1 MEPPESPL
9 EQPKA
14 ASTLNDDANARRG
27 ARRVISIESTARA
40 ADTLGGLA
48 PTRATDRGQLQS
60 SKRDKLAGMLQ
71 TSARLLR
78 LLTMLQTRRSWAGP
92 DLAERLEVTAR
103 TLRRDIDRLRSLGYP
118 VHSTSGT
125 AGGYS
130 LGAGAALPPLMLEDD
145 EGIAVALAL
154 QTAAG
159 SSVTGIEDAAQRALS
174 KLEQVLPN
182 RLRRRIKTMR
192 SSIVRLSD
200 TGPMVDLSAVSAL
213 AAACEAQ
220 REIAFDYNDHHARF
234 TRRSVEPHRLVHME
248 RRWYLVAWD
257 KERTDWRTFRVDRIR
272 PPLENGAAFRP
283 RSSPDDDVGAFVSR
297 SVSTGPYP
305 YRVQVIMRAPLATVR
320 ERIRASS
327 GALEA
332 IDARRCRLRT
342 GGKSLESV
350 AIWLAC
356 TGIDFEVE
364 DPPELLEHLQ
374 RAEKRLARI
383 ARAHVPAGVATD
395 S

>member
-1 MEPPESPL
+1 
-9 EQPKA
+9 
-14 ASTLNDDANARRG
+14 
-27 ARRVISIESTARA
+27 
-40 ADTLGGLA
+40 
-48 PTRATDRGQLQS
+48 
-60 SKRDKLAGMLQ
+60 MLQ

-103 TLRRDIDRLRSLGYP
+103 TLRRDVDRLRTLGYP

-200 TGPMVDLSAVSAL
+200 TGPTVDLSAVSAL

-220 REIAFDYNDHHARF
+220 REIAFDYNDHHSRVS
-234 TRRSVEPHRLVHME
+234 RRAVEPHRLVHME

-257 KERTDWRTFRVDRIR
+257 KDRTAWRTFRLDRIR
-272 PPLENGAAFRP
+272 SPLESGATFAP
-283 RSSPDDDVGAFVSR
+283 RSSPDNDVAAFVSR
-297 SVSTGPYP
+297 SVSSGPYP
-305 YRVQVIMRAPLATVR
+305 YRVQVIMCAPLASVR
-320 ERIRASS
+320 ERIPSS
-327 GALEA
+327 AGSLEVV
-332 IDARRCRLRT
+332 DARRCRLRT
-342 GGKSLESV
+342 GGRSLEYV
-350 AIWLAC
+350 ALWLA
-356 TGIDFEVE
+356 GSGFDFEIE
-364 DPPELLEHLQ
+364 EPPELLEHLQ
-374 RAEKRLARI
+374 QAQARLARI
-383 ARAHVPAGVATD
+383 ARSHQRSDVTTER
-395 S
+395 

>member
-1 MEPPESPL
+1 
-9 EQPKA
+9 
-14 ASTLNDDANARRG
+14 
-27 ARRVISIESTARA
+27 
-40 ADTLGGLA
+40 
-48 PTRATDRGQLQS
+48 
-60 SKRDKLAGMLQ
+60 MLQ

-103 TLRRDIDRLRSLGYP
+103 TLRRDVDRLRSLGYP

-159 SSVTGIEDAAQRALS
+159 SSVSGIEDAAQRALS

-200 TGPMVDLSAVSAL
+200 TGPTVDLSSVSAL

-220 REIAFDYNDHHARF
+220 REIAFDYNDHHARVS
-234 TRRSVEPHRLVHME
+234 RRSVEPHRLVHME

-257 KERTDWRTFRVDRIR
+257 KDRADWRTFRVDRIR
-272 PPLENGAAFRP
+272 PPLENGASFRP

-305 YRVQVIMRAPLATVR
+305 YRVQVVMRASVDAVR
-320 ERIRASS
+320 ERVRS
-327 GALEA
+327 GSIEAL
-332 IDARRCRLRT
+332 DGRRCRLRT
-342 GGKSLESV
+342 GGYSLESL

-356 TGIDFEVE
+356 TGIDFEIE
-364 DPPELLEHLQ
+364 DPPELIEHLQ

-383 ARAHVPAGVATD
+383 ARAHQPGVA
-395 S
+395 SES

>member
-1 MEPPESPL
+1 
-9 EQPKA
+9 
-14 ASTLNDDANARRG
+14 
-27 ARRVISIESTARA
+27 
-40 ADTLGGLA
+40 
-48 PTRATDRGQLQS
+48 
-60 SKRDKLAGMLQ
+60 MLQ

-78 LLTMLQTRRSWAGP
+78 LLTMLQTRRSWGGP

-145 EGIAVALAL
+145 EGIAVAVAL

-159 SSVTGIEDAAQRALS
+159 SSVSGIEDAAQRALS

-200 TGPMVDLSAVSAL
+200 AGPTVDLSAVSAL

-220 REIAFDYNDHHARF
+220 REIAFEYNDHHARVS
-234 TRRSVEPHRLVHME
+234 RRSVEPHRLVHME

-257 KERTDWRTFRVDRIR
+257 KDRTDWRTFRLDRIR
-272 PPLENGAAFRP
+272 SELESGAAFTP

-297 SVSTGPYP
+297 SVSSGPYP
-305 YRVQVIMRAPLATVR
+305 FRVQVVMRAPLATVR
-320 ERIRASS
+320 ERIPSNAGS
-327 GALEA
+327 LEVV
-332 IDARRCRLRT
+332 DARRCRLRT
-342 GGKSLESV
+342 GGHSLEYV
-350 AIWLAC
+350 AVWLAC
-356 TGIDFEVE
+356 TGFDFEIE
-364 DPPELLEHLQ
+364 EPPELLEQLQ
-374 RAEKRLARI
+374 SAQVRLARI
-383 ARAHVPAGVATD
+383 ARAHEQASVTTEH
-395 S
+395 

>member
-1 MEPPESPL
+1 
-9 EQPKA
+9 
-14 ASTLNDDANARRG
+14 
-27 ARRVISIESTARA
+27 
-40 ADTLGGLA
+40 
-48 PTRATDRGQLQS
+48 
-60 SKRDKLAGMLQ
+60 MLQ

-103 TLRRDIDRLRSLGYP
+103 TLRRDVDRLRSLGYP

-159 SSVTGIEDAAQRALS
+159 SSVAGIEDAAQRALS

-200 TGPMVDLSAVSAL
+200 AGPTVDLSAVSAL

-220 REIAFDYNDHHARF
+220 REIAFDYNDHHARV

-257 KERTDWRTFRVDRIR
+257 KARTDWRTFRVDRIR
-272 PPLENGAAFRP
+272 PPLENGASFPP

-320 ERIRASS
+320 ERIRANS
-327 GALEA
+327 GSLEE
-332 IDARRCRLRT
+332 IDARCCRLRT
-342 GGKSLESV
+342 GGNSLESV

-364 DPPELLEHLQ
+364 EPAELLEHLQ
-374 RAEKRLARI
+374 RAEKRLGRI
-383 ARAHVPAGVATD
+383 ARAHLAPGVATE

>member
-1 MEPPESPL
+1 
-9 EQPKA
+9 
-14 ASTLNDDANARRG
+14 
-27 ARRVISIESTARA
+27 
-40 ADTLGGLA
+40 
-48 PTRATDRGQLQS
+48 
-60 SKRDKLAGMLQ
+60 MLQ

-78 LLTMLQTRRSWAGP
+78 LLTMLQTRRSWGGP
-92 DLAERLEVTAR
+92 DLADRLEVTPR
-103 TLRRDIDRLRSLGYP
+103 TLRRDVDRLRSLGYP

-159 SSVTGIEDAAQRALS
+159 GSVAGIEDAAQRALS

-200 TGPMVDLSAVSAL
+200 NGPTVDLSAVSAL

-220 REIAFDYNDHHARF
+220 LEIAFDYNDHHARAS
-234 TRRSVEPHRLVHME
+234 RRMVEPHRLVHTE

-257 KERTDWRTFRVDRIR
+257 KDRTDWRTFRVDRIR
-272 PPLENGAAFRP
+272 LPFENGAAFAP
-283 RSSPDDDVGAFVSR
+283 RSSPDDDVAAFVSR
-297 SVSTGPYP
+297 SVSSALYP
-305 YRVQVIMRAPLATVR
+305 YRVQVVMRAPIEAVR
-320 ERIRASS
+320 ERVRASS
-327 GALEA
+327 GTLEA
-332 IDARRCRLRT
+332 IDARSCRLRT
-342 GGKSLESV
+342 GGRSLESV
-350 AIWLAC
+350 AVWLAC
-356 TGIDFEVE
+356 AGFEFQIE

-374 RAEKRLARI
+374 RAQQRLARI
-383 ARAHVPAGVATD
+383 ARAHQRTGVATEH
-395 S
+395 

>member
-1 MEPPESPL
+1 
-9 EQPKA
+9 
-14 ASTLNDDANARRG
+14 
-27 ARRVISIESTARA
+27 
-40 ADTLGGLA
+40 
-48 PTRATDRGQLQS
+48 
-60 SKRDKLAGMLQ
+60 MLQ

-78 LLTMLQTRRSWAGP
+78 LLTMLQSRRSWAGP

-103 TLRRDIDRLRSLGYP
+103 TLRRDVDRLRSLGYP

-130 LGAGAALPPLMLEDD
+130 LGAGASLPPLMLEDD

-154 QTAAG
+154 QIAAG
-159 SSVTGIEDAAQRALS
+159 GSIGGIEDAAQRALS

-200 TGPMVDLSAVSAL
+200 SGPTVDLSAVAAL
-213 AAACEAQ
+213 ASACEAQ
-220 REIAFDYNDHHARF
+220 REIAFDYNDHHARVSQ
-234 TRRSVEPHRLVHME
+234 RQVEPHRLVHMG

-257 KERTDWRTFRVDRIR
+257 KVRADWRTFRIDRICL
-272 PPLENGAAFRP
+272 PFESGATFAS
-283 RSSPDDDVGAFVSR
+283 RSAPDDDVGAFVSR
-297 SVSTGPYP
+297 SVSSGPYP
-305 YRVQVIMRAPLATVR
+305 YRVQVAMRAPLAAVR
-320 ERIRASS
+320 ERIPASS
-327 GALEA
+327 ATLEV

-342 GGKSLESV
+342 GGHTLEGI

-356 TGIDFEVE
+356 TGFDFDVE
-364 DPPELLEHLQ
+364 DPPELAAALH
-374 RAEKRLARI
+374 RAQQRLARL
-383 ARAHVPAGVATD
+383 ARDHESRESRESQVTAPTE